1 MPRKKKDTAP
11 NPRILES
18 VPSLPL
24 FERPGAGQIQLRVQ
38 VEGNNRT
45 AGLADA
51 LGQILK
57 NTEHA
62 STYNGK
68 ARERVKELC
77 KDTGLHAKAVS
88 VARQLMRLDP
98 KEAIAIVNDATL
110 ILAEMGVFDAAEKA
124 DQEESMEANAAS
136 VNAAEKATAAKG
148 ARANPPDPD
157 RMEGEPKPGSI
168 DSAAFYQGVEAFQSG
183 AKATEN
189 PYDAGTPA
197 QKWWAEGYQRQVDT
211 AARQAAHKQAAA
223 PLHA

>member
-1 MPRKKKDTAP
+1 MPKKKDAP
-11 NPRILES
+11 AAKPAILEA

-24 FERPGAGQIQLRVQ
+24 FERPSSGQVQIRVQ
-38 VEGNNRT
+38 VEGNNRA

-68 ARERVKELC
+68 ARERVKQLC
-77 KDTGLHAKAVS
+77 KETGLHTKAVS
-88 VARQLMRLDP
+88 IARQLMKLDP

-110 ILAEMGVFDAAEKA
+110 ILAEMGVFDAAEQA
-124 DQEESMEANAAS
+124 DQAETNEANAAS
-136 VNAAEKATAAKG
+136 VNAAEKA

-168 DSAAFYQGVEAFQSG
+168 YSAAFYQGEEAYQGG
-183 AKATEN
+183 AKPTEN
-189 PYDAGTPA
+189 PYDVGTDA
-197 QKWWAEGYQRQVDT
+197 QKWWLEGYQRQADT
-211 AARQAAHKQAAA
+211 AARQAAHKDAAA
-223 PLHA
+223 PAHA